1 MTEPLR
7 ARPPG
12 FEPGIRESKS
22 RALPLGDSPL
32 FVVVRSLRK
41 AATKN
46 RDHILPTLFVA
57 VHPRRKMRVVIF
69 LWWIHCA
76 LFELI

>member
-32 FVVVRSLRK
+32 FAVVRSLQK
-41 AATKN
+41 TVAKN
-46 RDHILPTLFVA
+46 RDHVLPTLLVA
-57 VHPRRKMRVVIF
+57 VHPRRK
-69 LWWIHCA
+69 A
-76 LFELI
+76 